1 MAKKILSILLLIA
14 GLLALGYPSI
24 SKYFSDKNSS
34 YVTDTYEEQVQSM
47 SADQLKK
54 KWQEAEMYNENLTG
68 SPVHD
73 PFVPGSGIVMPK
85 NYYQVLNVEGVMA
98 SVDIPKINV
107 KLPIYH
113 GTSEETLKKS
123 VGHLEGSTLP
133 IGGIDRHA
141 VITGHTGLANAKIFT
156 DLVELKKGDRFYI
169 NMLEKRL
176 AYKIDQIEVIEPE
189 HTELLRAVKGKD
201 YITLMTCTPYGVNS
215 HRLLVRGIRTKDE
228 SGKQKTVKKN
238 ALTKEQKILL
248 IAVIVTTGLMG
259 IVIVAV
265 ILHRRK
271 SSNQE

>member
-1 MAKKILSILLLIA
+1 
-14 GLLALGYPSI
+14 
-24 SKYFSDKNSS
+24 
-34 YVTDTYEEQVQSM
+34 V
-47 SADQLKK
+47 
-54 KWQEAEMYNENLTG
+54 
-68 SPVHD
+68 
-73 PFVPGSGIVMPK
+73 
-85 NYYQVLNVEGVMA
+85 
-98 SVDIPKINV
+98 
-107 KLPIYH
+107 
-113 GTSEETLKKS
+113 
-123 VGHLEGSTLP
+123 
-133 IGGIDRHA
+133 
-141 VITGHTGLANAKIFT
+141 
-156 DLVELKKGDRFYI
+156 
-169 NMLEKRL
+169 LEKRL

>member
-169 NMLEKRL
+169 NVLEKRL

-228 SGKQKTVKKN
+228 SGKQKTVKK
-238 ALTKEQKILL
+238 
-248 IAVIVTTGLMG
+248 M
-259 IVIVAV
+259 
-265 ILHRRK
+265 R
-271 SSNQE
+271 